1 MFEGL
6 GALVDILTGVMA
18 GANYSTKIRHWTHNA
33 SDAIAD
39 LGQVFI
45 AVDPNCFAPN
55 FEDRMVDF
63 NSRLR
68 GCEPVSSL
76 SLHTKMVKLFHFL
89 FLLLTD

>member
-1 MFEGL
+1 M
-6 GALVDILTGVMA
+6 GALVDILTGVTA

-33 SDAIAD
+33 SESIAD

-63 NSRLR
+63 NSLLR
-68 GCEPVSSL
+68 ECEPVSI
-76 SLHTKMVKLFHFL
+76 
-89 FLLLTD
+89 